1 MLLGNSNILRREK
14 LAIVIAIMEEME
26 RTEKILDKKEFE
38 QIRTIL
44 NELSE

>member
-14 LAIVIAIMEEME
+14 LTIVIAIMEEME

-38 QIRTIL
+38 QVRTIL

>member
-1 MLLGNSNILRREK
+1 MRLGNNNILRREK

-38 QIRTIL
+38 QVRTIL

>member
-26 RTEKILDKKEFE
+26 RTQKILDKKDFE

>member
-38 QIRTIL
+38 QVRTIL

>member
-1 MLLGNSNILRREK
+1 MRLGNSNILRREK

-38 QIRTIL
+38 QVRTIL